1 MLTCPSPVV
10 FLDISTKGVLE
21 LAGLDALCYVVLLL
35 MPVLGRMSDQ
45 QEDIRRMASQ
55 CFATLVTLMP
65 LEVEYSN
72 EVLCDMIVKLR
83 LILYI
88 SLVKRRVM

>member
-1 MLTCPSPVV
+1 MLTCPSPAV
-10 FLDISTKGVLE
+10 FLDMSTKGVLE
-21 LAGLDALCYVVLLL
+21 SAGLDALCYVVLLL

-72 EVLCDMIVKLR
+72 EVLCDMIAKLK

-88 SLVKRRVM
+88 SLVKCRIL

>member
-1 MLTCPSPVV
+1 M
-10 FLDISTKGVLE
+10 FLDVSIKGVLE
-21 LAGLDALCYVVLLL
+21 SAGLDALCYVVLLL

-65 LEVEYSN
+65 LEVE
-72 EVLCDMIVKLR
+72 
-83 LILYI
+83 
-88 SLVKRRVM
+88 